1 MVYKVSV
8 NISNIDS
15 FIIYGAD
22 NGRHRQTVDTS
33 VLKITTLTT
42 QSSGGWMQFLHQE
55 AEFFMFP
62 GVTTDNNLSPYIFH
76 LLEWQTGDLLKLN
89 LKLSKSSK
97 LLFTS

>member
-62 GVTTDNNLSPYIFH
+62 GVSDNNVPPHIFH
-76 LLEWQTGDLLKLN
+76 LLEW
-89 LKLSKSSK
+89 
-97 LLFTS
+97 